1 MLLIITKRIILSFT
15 IGVIVKIWNVWVRC
29 EFGDPWRLN
38 SLIFYNKP
46 IDTLEPLIAFNIFSP
61 SAEASQ
67 SFWNI
72 LFEEAGDELSGW
84 HGDLFWKFIVP
95 NRNSPINIGGTLV
108 VKWWISKVFK
118 SKRMENDTY
127 PDNISYNKTPSAHQS
142 TPWLCPCPIIIS
154 GARYSGVPQRV

>member
-1 MLLIITKRIILSFT
+1 MLLIITKRIILSFA

-46 IDTLEPLIAFNIFSP
+46 INTLKPLIAFNIFSP

-72 LFEEAGDELSGW
+72 LLKEAGNELSGW
-84 HGDLFWKFIVP
+84 HGDLFWKFIIP

-108 VKWWISKVFK
+108 VKWWISKGYK
-118 SKRMENDTY
+118 SKGWKM
-127 PDNISYNKTPSAHQS
+127 ILTPTTSH
-142 TPWLCPCPIIIS
+142 TTK
-154 GARYSGVPQRV
+154 PQAPTSQLHDCALAP